1 VDAIVERRI
10 DPDSKLDI
18 DPVCG
23 MTVYR
28 MEAREH
34 DLAITFA
41 EREYFF
47 CAPGCMKTFLQA
59 SKEYAIAG
67 RDMP

>member
-1 VDAIVERRI
+1 MDAIVERRI

-23 MTVYR
+23 MTVHR
-28 MEAREH
+28 TQAREH

-47 CAPGCMKTFLQA
+47 CAPDCMKTFLRA
-59 SKEYAIAG
+59 PRGYAVVG
-67 RDMP
+67 RDVP

>member
-1 VDAIVERRI
+1 
-10 DPDSKLDI
+10 
-18 DPVCG
+18 
-23 MTVYR
+23 VYR
-28 MEAREH
+28 TQAREH

-47 CAPGCMKTFLQA
+47 CAPGCMKTFLHA

-67 RDMP
+67 RDLP